1 MVGNG
6 AGNPAEHGDD
16 VTSNRARGMDTKKK
30 SLGAAERDEG
40 TRRAWRE
47 ETVPL
52 IRRRRLIAVDEMAAT
67 ISLTRLDARAPR
79 NQRALGAVPK
89 NHGIPTT
96 LIAALSDDGI
106 AAAMTLPGALN
117 TVACEVFVANILAPI
132 LGPGDLVLLDNLS
145 AHKADSVRTLIEAT
159 GADVLFLPPYS
170 PDFNPIEM
178 AFSKIKEILRSV
190 GARTQ
195 EALDTAI
202 AQAIDAITHRD
213 AQGFFRHC
221 GYLSTLAG

>member
-1 MVGNG
+1 MGKG
-6 AGNPAEHGDD
+6 AGKASEHGDD
-16 VTSNRARGMDTKKK
+16 VAGDPPDRVDAKKK
-30 SLGAAERDEG
+30 SLGASERDDA

-47 ETVPL
+47 NTVPL
-52 IRRRRLIAVDEMAAT
+52 IRRRRLIAIDEMATT
-67 ISLTRLDARAPR
+67 ISLTRLYARAPR
-79 NQRALGAVPK
+79 NERAFGSVPK

-96 LIAALSDDGI
+96 LVAALSTDGI

-117 TVACEVFVANILAPI
+117 TVACEVFVTTVLAPI
-132 LGPGDLVLLDNLS
+132 LRPGDLVLLDNLS

-159 GADVLFLPPYS
+159 GADLLFLPPYS

-178 AFSKIKEILRSV
+178 AFSKIKEILRSF

-202 AQAIDAITHRD
+202 AQAIDAITRPD
-213 AQGFFRHC
+213 AHGYFRHC
-221 GYLSTLAG
+221 GYLSTVAG